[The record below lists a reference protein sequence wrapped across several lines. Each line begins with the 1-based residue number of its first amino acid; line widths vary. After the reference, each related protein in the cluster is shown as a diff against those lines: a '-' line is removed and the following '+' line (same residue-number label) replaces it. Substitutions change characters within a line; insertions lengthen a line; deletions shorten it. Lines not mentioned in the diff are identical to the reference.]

1 MLRLVVGLDP
11 RRKRILVATGAEEGV
26 GQGDGDEAGEGEDE
40 EGEKLALLGGGREA
54 LVSHEGAVSGVASLL
69 PARHTSSL
77 NSS

>member
-11 RRKRILVATGAEEGV
+11 RRKRILVATGADEGV

-40 EGEKLALLGGGREA
+40 EGEELALLLGEV
-54 LVSHEGAVSGVASLL
+54 LVSHKVAAVDVASLL

>member
-11 RRKRILVATGAEEGV
+11 RRKRILVATGADEGV

-40 EGEKLALLGGGREA
+40 EGEELALLLGEE
-54 LVSHEGAVSGVASLL
+54 LVSHGCAVGGVASLL